1 MTGATDQ
8 AVESTKTFSVKF
20 LGEVDS
26 TITWQSDSDVGS
38 ITPDEVSNYRLTA
51 TSSVT
56 DAGLK
61 YILLNGSL
69 PPGLKLSLDGEING
83 RLDGEK
89 VTFFDTGNFT
99 LDGGLTTIDRKYE
112 FTVTSPRQIW
122 IQSQNKT
129 FNITINLSDPKR
141 IF

>member
-69 PPGLKLSLDGEING
+69 PGLKLSLDGEING

-89 VTFFDTGNFT
+89 VTFLDTGNFT

-122 IQSQNKT
+122 IPKSKQNFSQYYN
-129 FNITINLSDPKR
+129 
-141 IF
+141 